1 MLSQSA
7 MSVVYFTVHD
17 YGMKY
22 LDRHL
27 CLVYTYPYRV
37 LLLSRFS
44 MKLSGYLSVCL
55 PHLSHMYPTSIPH
68 VSHMY
73 PTCILCTSLCYVI
86 VLMYPQAWDMYRILI
101 RATTTCN
108 NHQCV
113 CIFMLLIIYCTVFL
127 VLININ
133 RSLLCVQLSVE
144 VLIKSVQI

>member
-27 CLVYTYPYRV
+27 CLVYTYLYRV

-55 PHLSHMYPTSIPH
+55 PHLSHMYPT
-68 VSHMY
+68 
-73 PTCILCTSLCYVI
+73 CILCTSLCYVI
-86 VLMYPQAWDMYRILI
+86 VLIYPQAWDMYRILI

-113 CIFMLLIIYCTVFL
+113 YIFMLLIIYCTVFL